1 MKPEELLPP
10 ATMAALAKRRLTFR
24 QLRAGQPGGHPSPR
38 AGLSLEFSDH
48 RPYQPGDDFRQI
60 DWAVYARQRRLVTK
74 VYTQELEA
82 PLYLLLDTS
91 ASMDYGRPGKFPL
104 ALRLAAALAFVALRG
119 LDRVGLQLFGSEL
132 GEGVP
137 PGRGRGH
144 LGRLLT
150 LLGELVPRGETNFLS
165 LISWAE
171 GNHQPGLAVVISD
184 FLAPRGIEE
193 GLTALRRARH
203 WVWALQV
210 LSPQEVQPPWR
221 GLLRLVDVETDRA
234 RLLTLGREAV
244 RAYQARLAQHNRR
257 LAQLCSSQGITYRL
271 ISSQR
276 RPAEIVLELVA
287 RR

>member
-1 MKPEELLPP
+1 MRPEELLPP

-24 QLRAGQPGGHPSPR
+24 QLPAGQPGGHPSPR

-91 ASMDYGRPGKFPL
+91 ASMGYGQPAKFPL

-119 LDRVGLQLFGSEL
+119 LDRVGLQPFAERL
-132 GEGVP
+132 GEGLP

-144 LGRLLT
+144 LGRVLS
-150 LLGELVPRGETNFLS
+150 LLGELSPRGETSFAPVS
-165 LISWAE
+165 DWAA
-171 GNHQPGLAVVISD
+171 GGHQPGLAVVISD
-184 FLAPRGIEE
+184 FLAPTGVEE
-193 GLTALRRARH
+193 ALTALRRARH
-203 WVWALQV
+203 RVWALQV
-210 LSPQEVQPPWR
+210 LSPQELSPPWR
-221 GLLRLVDVETDRA
+221 GLLRLVDLETGRSRVVPLGRQALLAYRA
-234 RLLTLGREAV
+234 RLAE
-244 RAYQARLAQHNRR
+244 HNRR
-257 LAQLCSSQGITYRL
+257 LAEFCSSQGIPHRL
-271 ISSQR
+271 LASPR